1 VPHISLLRCGSDA
14 SRTSTPTN
22 RAAAGLLLY
31 SVHTMLCVR
40 GNGQFRCLA
49 LLFISLSTLF
59 PGCGT
64 PGAPQPP
71 SLNLP
76 DRVADLS
83 ATRVGNQVSLTWTM
97 PRRNT
102 DRIPLKGDIN
112 AHICRRESNAGDQAA
127 CVAAGE
133 RHFPPTAEATFA
145 ETLPAAFTSG
155 PSRTLTYYVELRNS
169 HGRSAGP
176 SNSATVLAGEAPA
189 PVASFAAEVRKQGI
203 VLRWTATDPGA
214 SIRLQRKLLTPPP
227 ARPSTG
233 PLPAAPEPIE
243 QNLLIESAPHSTPA
257 QAIDKNIVFGNTY
270 EYRAQRVIRVASG
283 TNTLE
288 LDGELSPPIR
298 VQALDVF
305 PPAVPLGLA
314 TVATPADTASST
326 SPSIDL
332 SWQPNTEPDLAGY
345 EVYRR
350 EDQTP
355 WQRIS
360 ADQPVIGP
368 AFHDAHVLPGHTY
381 RYGVSAVDKGGHES
395 GRSAEASETVP
406 NP

>member
-1 VPHISLLRCGSDA
+1 
-14 SRTSTPTN
+14 
-22 RAAAGLLLY
+22 
-31 SVHTMLCVR
+31 
-40 GNGQFRCLA
+40 
-49 LLFISLSTLF
+49 
-59 PGCGT
+59 
-64 PGAPQPP
+64 
-71 SLNLP
+71 
-76 DRVADLS
+76 
-83 ATRVGNQVSLTWTM
+83 M

-102 DRIPLKGDIN
+102 DKIPLKGDIS
-112 AHICRRESNAGDQAA
+112 AHICRRESDTSDQAS

-133 RHFPPTAEATFA
+133 SRFPPASDSSFS

-155 PSRTLTYYVELRNS
+155 PPRTITYYVELRNS

-176 SNSATVLAGEAPA
+176 SNPATVLAGEAPLA
-189 PVASFAAEVRKQGI
+189 VTGFAAEVRKQGV

-227 ARPSTG
+227 AKVRTG

-243 QNLLIESAPHSTPA
+243 QNLLIESAQDSTPA
-257 QAIDKNIVFGNTY
+257 QAIDKNIIFGNTY
-270 EYRAQRVIRVASG
+270 EYRAQRVVRVASG
-283 TNTLE
+283 SNTLE
-288 LDGELSPPIR
+288 LEGELSAPIR
-298 VQALDVF
+298 VDALDVF

-314 TVATPADTASST
+314 AVATPADPASNNP
-326 SPSIDL
+326 PSIDL

-360 ADQPVIGP
+360 GDQPVIGP

-406 NP
+406 NQ

>member
-1 VPHISLLRCGSDA
+1 MSPAHRDGQPPRL
-14 SRTSTPTN
+14 T
-22 RAAAGLLLY
+22 
-31 SVHTMLCVR
+31 VHRPRLI
-40 GNGQFRCLA
+40 A
-49 LLFISLSTLF
+49 LLSLWLF
-59 PGCGT
+59 ALLPGCGT

-102 DRIPLKGDIN
+102 DKIPLKGDIN
-112 AHICRRESNAGDQAA
+112 ARICRRESSTGNQASCIA
-127 CVAAGE
+127 TGE
-133 RHFPPTAEATFA
+133 RRFPPAADATFSEA
-145 ETLPAAFTSG
+145 LPAALQSG
-155 PSRTLTYYVELRNS
+155 PARTITYYVELRNA

-176 SNSATVLAGEAPA
+176 SNPATVLAGEAP
-189 PVASFAAEVRKQGI
+189 VSITGFAAEVRKQGV

-214 SIRLQRKLLTPPP
+214 SIRLQRKLLTPSP

-243 QNLLIESAPHSTPA
+243 QNLMVESAADSTPA
-257 QAIDKNIVFGNTY
+257 VAIDKNIVFGNTY
-270 EYRAQRVIRVASG
+270 EYRAQRVIRVASNG
-283 TNTLE
+283 NTLE
-288 LDGELSPPIR
+288 LDGEFSAPIR
-298 VQALDVF
+298 VDALDVF

-314 TVATPADTASST
+314 AVATPADPASNN
-326 SPSIDL
+326 PPAIDL

-350 EDQTP
+350 QDQTP

-360 ADQPVIGP
+360 GDQPVIGP
-368 AFHDAHVLPGHTY
+368 AFHDAHVVPGHTY
-381 RYGVSAVDKGGHES
+381 RYGVSAIDKGGHES